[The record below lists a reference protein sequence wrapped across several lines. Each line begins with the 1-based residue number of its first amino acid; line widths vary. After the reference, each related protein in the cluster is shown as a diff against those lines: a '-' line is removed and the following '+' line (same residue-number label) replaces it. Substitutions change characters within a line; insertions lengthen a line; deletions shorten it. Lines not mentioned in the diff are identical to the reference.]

1 MKFVNFVKYS
11 DLQKIAGARPAH
23 FAYADRL
30 REDGKLAI
38 GGPLTD
44 DQGRRIG
51 LLFIYE
57 AGSRDDALRFAEED
71 PFTVAGALSSSEIS
85 EWRPRFM
92 SSDLLVKA
100 HRAADQNGEQTNTRL
115 FANYAKYGT
124 DLSRLTAV
132 RPAHWEYDR
141 TLESGGT
148 LALAGPLADD
158 KGGLFVYNAHSRD
171 EAMSYLEQD
180 PFARE
185 AVFAECELHEWL
197 IEGVNPDLL
206 TLPTVT
212 ESSSAAH

>member
-57 AGSRDDALRFAEED
+57 GGSRDEALHFAEED

-100 HRAADQNGEQTNTRL
+100 HRAAHQNGEQTDTRL

-124 DLSRLTAV
+124 DLSRLTTV

-148 LALAGPLADD
+148 LALAVPSRTTRAGFSSTTPTRGT
-158 KGGLFVYNAHSRD
+158 KRCRISSKTHS
-171 EAMSYLEQD
+171 LERRCSQS
-180 PFARE
+180 
-185 AVFAECELHEWL
+185 
-197 IEGVNPDLL
+197 VNSTSGSSRASIL
-206 TLPTVT
+206 TCSPYRR
-212 ESSSAAH
+212 